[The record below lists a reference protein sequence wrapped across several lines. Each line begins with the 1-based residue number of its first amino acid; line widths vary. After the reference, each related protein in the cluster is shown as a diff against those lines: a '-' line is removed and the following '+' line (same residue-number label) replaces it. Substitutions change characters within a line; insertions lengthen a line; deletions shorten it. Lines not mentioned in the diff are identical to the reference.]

1 MDSRFKAI
9 SLSYKNAP
17 VEVRELIALDDN
29 ATKDLLRYFKEY
41 SKLSDVLIL
50 STCNRTEV
58 YYSSQEDLSQEIV
71 KLLGIHKNVQSVDEL
86 ASYFDNYTAPNSAIK
101 HLFEVATG
109 LDAQVVGDMQIANQV
124 KNAYQ
129 LSADLEVAGPF
140 LHRLLH
146 TVFYTNKRVVQETAF
161 KDGAASVSY
170 AAAEMVDD
178 FAQKM
183 IDPKVLVIG
192 LGEIGEDV
200 CKNLVNANLND
211 ITICNRT
218 NAKAAEIAS
227 ECGFKTTHF
236 KEVKRA
242 IIEADIIISSI
253 NQDKPLIT
261 KSLFT
266 KKEVLSYKYII
277 DLSVPRSVDPDL
289 ENVPGIL
296 VYNIDMIKAKT
307 TDALRKRLGAIP
319 DVEEIISESLVEFQD
334 WSKEMEV
341 SPTINKLKDALEKI
355 RQEEL
360 ARYLKNLDQD
370 ESKRIDQITRSMMQ
384 KVIKLPVLQL
394 KAACK
399 RGEAETLID
408 VLNDLFDLEKKPK
421 KA

>member
-1 MDSRFKAI
+1 MESQFKAI

-17 VEVRELIALDDN
+17 VEVRELIALDED
-29 ATKDLLRYFKEY
+29 ATKELLRHFKEY
-41 SKLSDVLIL
+41 TKLTDVFIL
-50 STCNRTEV
+50 STCNRTEI
-58 YYSSQEDLSQEIV
+58 YYSSPEDLSLEII
-71 KLLGIHKNVQSVDEL
+71 KLLGIHKNLQSIDEFG
-86 ASYFDNYTAPNSAIK
+86 SYFDKYTAPNNATR

-109 LDAQVVGDMQIANQV
+109 LEAQVVGDMQIANQV

-129 LSADLEVAGPF
+129 LSADLEMAGPF

-170 AAAEMVDD
+170 AAAEMVEE
-178 FAQKM
+178 FSRKM

-192 LGEIGEDV
+192 LGEIGVDV
-200 CKNLVNANLND
+200 CKNLINAQLKD
-211 ITICNRT
+211 VTICNRT
-218 NAKAAEIAS
+218 SQKAVEIAA
-227 ECGFKTTHF
+227 ECGFKTTPF
-236 KEVKRA
+236 TEVKKA
-242 IIEADIIISSI
+242 ILGADIIISSI

-261 KSLFT
+261 KSLFN

-277 DLSVPRSVDPDL
+277 DLSVPRSVEPDL
-289 ENVPGIL
+289 EKVNGIL

-319 DVEEIISESLVEFQD
+319 DVQEIISESLGEFKN

-355 RQEEL
+355 RQDEL
-360 ARYLKNLDQD
+360 KRYLKNLDEE

-394 KAACK
+394 KAACM

-408 VLNDLFDLEKKPK
+408 VLNDLFDLEKRPK